1 MALSIPNMA
10 PEAGLI
16 IGGILVVVGLLLAF
30 WGHGIWAAVMSM
42 IGALLGSAV
51 GYLVGAA
58 VSGSDLVGLVLAIVG
73 AIIGS
78 ILFSKLVKVALAF
91 LVGVLAGALVYA
103 LLNGKATFNAGTLDL
118 PLIAALLVVIV
129 VFGVSYYFID
139 DLIGI
144 ITAAIGGLLLA
155 AGLYVLSLPTILAA
169 VAGVGL
175 FVLGAVVQTQA
186 INRKRRLREEQRAM
200 EHAQAQ
206 GAYAYPPPPPPPP

>member
-1 MALSIPNMA
+1 MATPIPNIA
-10 PEAGLI
+10 PEVTLL
-16 IGGILVVVGLLLAF
+16 IGGVLVVTGLFLAF

-51 GYLVGAA
+51 GYLFGVPLGGNLA
-58 VSGSDLVGLVLAIVG
+58 GIVLAIVG

-103 LLNGKATFNAGTLDL
+103 LMNGQAYFTARTLD
-118 PLIAALLVVIV
+118 PALIVALLVVVV
-129 VFGVSYYFID
+129 VFGLSYYFID

-155 AGLYVLSLPTILAA
+155 AGLYILNVATLLAA
-169 VAGVGL
+169 LAGIGL
-175 FVLGAVVQTQA
+175 FVLGAFFQTRA
-186 INRKRRLREEQRAM
+186 INRKRRIKEEQKAM
-200 EHAQAQ
+200 AQ
-206 GAYAYPPPPPPPP
+206 GAYAYPPPPPPPPPPP